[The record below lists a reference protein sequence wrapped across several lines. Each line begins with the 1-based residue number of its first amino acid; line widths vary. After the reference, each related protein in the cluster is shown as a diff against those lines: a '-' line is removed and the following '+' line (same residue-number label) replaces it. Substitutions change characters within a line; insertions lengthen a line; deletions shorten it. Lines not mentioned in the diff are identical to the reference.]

1 MSGPRNRVTNVNA
14 FAYLQ
19 EVLTKKYDVK
29 AEAIR
34 PETTIEELGLD
45 SLSVA
50 ELLFDIGDKFGIDV
64 PDDKTDFKTLGE
76 AAAIV
81 DELIRA
87 KGS

>member
-1 MSGPRNRVTNVNA
+1 MSA

-19 EVLTKKYDVK
+19 EVLTDKYDVK
-29 AEAIR
+29 PDAIR
-34 PETTIEELGLD
+34 PDATLEELGLD

-50 ELLFDIGDKFGIDV
+50 ELLFDVGEKFGIDV
-64 PDDKTDFKTLGE
+64 PDDRTDFKTLGE

-81 DELIRA
+81 DELVQA